1 VTDLLLINTTI
12 ITPERTIARGWLL
25 ARDGKIAAIGAHTF
39 SDINDVQVI
48 DATGLILLP
57 GFIDVHVHGA
67 VGADTMDA
75 KPESLQNMARFYA
88 QNGVTGFLATTLT
101 ASHEDTLAA
110 LETIK
115 SMMGKSTDGAAIL
128 GCHLEGPYL
137 NLEKSGA
144 QNTQYIRRAEQE
156 EATAYLDMNVIRLI
170 SIAPEF
176 SENHWLI
183 AECVQRGITVS
194 AAHTSATYAQMQDAI
209 AMGITHATHTYNA
222 MTGLHHREPG
232 VLGAVMESPSV
243 RCELIADN
251 IHVHPAAMNILWRA
265 KGKDNLIL
273 ITDSMMAAGMA
284 EGNYRLGEYAVTV
297 ADGSATLADGTLAG
311 SIIPMNRAVL
321 NFMLATG
328 EPLENIWQVMSLNP
342 ARAIHLAHR
351 KGSIEIGKDAD
362 LVLVDANI
370 DVRLTIVGGSVVYNA
385 IAQSV

>member
-1 VTDLLLINTTI
+1 VTDLLIINATI
-12 ITPERTIARGWLL
+12 ITPQRTIARGWLL
-25 ARDGKIAAIGAHTF
+25 TRDGKITAFGAHTF
-39 SDINDVQVI
+39 PDMNDVRVI
-48 DATGLILLP
+48 DAGGLILMP

-75 KPESLQNMARFYA
+75 KPESLQSMARFYA
-88 QNGVTGFLATTLT
+88 QNGVTGFLPTTLT

-115 SMMGKSTDGAAIL
+115 SMRGKSTDGAAIL

-137 NLEKSGA
+137 NMEKSGA
-144 QNTQYIRRAEQE
+144 QNTQYIRRAERE
-156 EATAYLDMNVIRLI
+156 EATTYLDMDVIRLI

-176 SENHWLI
+176 AENHWLI
-183 AECVQRGITVS
+183 TECVQRGITIS

-209 AMGITHATHTYNA
+209 AMGVTHATHTYNA

-232 VLGAVMESPSV
+232 VLGAVMESSSV

-251 IHVHPAAMNILWRA
+251 IHVHPAAMNILWRT

-284 EGNYRLGEYAVTV
+284 DGSYRLGEYAVTV
-297 ADGSATLADGTLAG
+297 ADGKATLADGTLAG

>member
-1 VTDLLLINTTI
+1 MNDLLIINATI

-25 ARDGKIAAIGAHTF
+25 ARGGKITAIGAHTF
-39 SDINDVQVI
+39 PDINDVRVI
-48 DATGLILLP
+48 DAGGLILLP

-75 KPESLQNMARFYA
+75 KPESLQSMARFYA
-88 QNGVTGFLATTLT
+88 KHGVTGFLSTTLT
-101 ASHEDTLAA
+101 ASHEETIAA
-110 LETIK
+110 LKTIK
-115 SMMGKSTDGAAIL
+115 TAMSDSRDDAAIL

-144 QNTQYIRRAEQE
+144 QNTQYIRRAERE
-156 EATAYLDMNVIRLI
+156 EATAYLDMGVIRLI

-176 SENHWLI
+176 AENHWLI

-209 AMGITHATHTYNA
+209 ALGVTHATHTYNA

-232 VLGAVMESPSV
+232 VLGAVMESSSV

-251 IHVHPAAMNILWRA
+251 IHVHPAAMNVLWRA
-265 KGKDNLIL
+265 KGKDHLIL

-284 EGNYRLGEYAVTV
+284 DGSYRLGDYAVTV
-297 ADGSATLADGTLAG
+297 ADGKATLADGTLAG
-311 SIIPMNRAVL
+311 SISTMNRAVL

-370 DVRLTIVGGSVVYNA
+370 DVRLTIVGGNVVYNMM
-385 IAQSV
+385 AQEV